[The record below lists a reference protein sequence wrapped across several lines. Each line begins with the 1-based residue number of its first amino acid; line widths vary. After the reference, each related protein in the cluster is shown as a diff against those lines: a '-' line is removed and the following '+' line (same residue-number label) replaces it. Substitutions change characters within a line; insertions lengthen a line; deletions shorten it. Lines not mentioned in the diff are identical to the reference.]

1 MNARDRPQMQAFTKA
16 FINGL
21 VVVALLYGLLAGEL
35 RHLAPNTLRHIQ
47 AGLPSVTTAIELPT
61 HAVYG
66 PPVPENPTATHVIDT
81 SPVSSDATA
90 LPEAPIDGLYE
101 TTTKGRLPVVRKSD
115 GMTPFKAYRRPFDR
129 ASVKEPII
137 SIAIMDMGISTSA
150 SQTALTDMPPDVS
163 FDLSPYAV
171 NADEFVA
178 EARKKG
184 HEVWL
189 TLPME
194 SDDYPRV
201 DTGADT
207 LLIGMPEQQN
217 SVKLAQALG
226 SAAGYAGVIA
236 SHNPAFMRSLS
247 DIKPILNAIYDRG
260 LGFIDSSATPGAEIQ
275 ALAMHRN
282 SPYASVD
289 IWIDM
294 PATPE
299 DIEKALSRLEQKARE
314 HGSAVGLI
322 RPLPVSFQ
330 EVGKWITG
338 LKDKGLVLAPMS
350 AQTGM

>member
-1 MNARDRPQMQAFTKA
+1 MTAHARPQMQAFTKA

-21 VVVALLYGLLAGEL
+21 VVVALLYGLLALEL
-35 RHLAPNTLRHIQ
+35 RHLAPATLRQLQ
-47 AGLPSVTTAIELPT
+47 AKLPFASVVIESSV
-61 HAVYG
+61 HGIYG
-66 PPVPENPTATHVIDT
+66 PPTPANLPTPAHVAQPETT
-81 SPVSSDATA
+81 DATA
-90 LPEAPIDGLYE
+90 LPPAPIDGLYE
-101 TTTKGRLPVVRKSD
+101 SSPKGRLPIIRKSD
-115 GMTPFKAYRRPFDR
+115 DVTPFKAYRRPFDR
-129 ASVKEPII
+129 MAVKEPIV
-137 SIAIMDMGISTSA
+137 SITIMDMGISTSA
-150 SQTALTDMPPDVS
+150 SQTALNEMPPDVS

-184 HEVWL
+184 HEIWL

-201 DTGADT
+201 DTGSDT

-226 SAAGYAGVIA
+226 STIGYAGVIT

-247 DIKPILNAIYDRG
+247 DMKPVLNAIYDRG
-260 LGFIDSSATPGAEIQ
+260 LGFIDSSVTPGAEAQ
-275 ALAMHRN
+275 ALAMRRN

-289 IWIDM
+289 VWLDM
-294 PATPE
+294 PATPD
-299 DIEKALSRLEQKARE
+299 DIKKALSRLEQKARE
-314 HGSAVGLI
+314 HGSAVGVI

-330 EVGKWITG
+330 EVSKWIAG
-338 LKDKGLVLAPMS
+338 LKDKGLVLAPLS